1 MVKIYL
7 VRHGEAT
14 EGWTSQDPPLSE
26 LGKSQAESLVSF
38 VSSTIDEN
46 PINNI
51 DFISSPLNRCKET
64 ASLALEKMYSE
75 IVINNNFREL
85 PSPTLDLEKRVNWLR
100 RVLPL
105 TWSELLKDKETK
117 DSGVNFIQWKK
128 NIMNNIYSINKNT
141 IIFTHFVV
149 INSIIGEILKSDKI
163 VNFQPSNCSITEIRK
178 INDRLN
184 ILSKVERII
193 FNSEWSK
200 KRFLTGMNKIY
211 FLSLIHI

>member
-14 EGWTSQDPPLSE
+14 EGWTSQDPPLRE
-26 LGKSQAESLVSF
+26 LGKSQAQSLVTF
-38 VSSTIDEN
+38 VSSTFDESS
-46 PINNI
+46 INNI
-51 DFISSPLNRCKET
+51 NFISSPLNRCKET

-85 PSPTLDLEKRVNWLR
+85 PSPTVGLEKRVNWLR

-128 NIMNNIYSINKNT
+128 NIMNNIYSLNKDT

-178 INDRLN
+178 INDRLK
-184 ILSKVERII
+184 LVKLG
-193 FNSEWSK
+193 K
-200 KRFLTGMNKIY
+200 
-211 FLSLIHI
+211 SLESTVN

>member
-1 MVKIYL
+1 MIKIYL

-26 LGKSQAESLVSF
+26 LGKSQAESLVTF
-38 VSSTIDEN
+38 VNSTIDEN
-46 PINNI
+46 SINNI

-85 PSPTLDLEKRVNWLR
+85 PSPTLDLKKRVNWLR
-100 RVLPL
+100 RILPL

-178 INDRLN
+178 INDRLK
-184 ILSKVERII
+184 LVKLG
-193 FNSEWSK
+193 K
-200 KRFLTGMNKIY
+200 
-211 FLSLIHI
+211 SLESTVN

>member
-7 VRHGEAT
+7 VRHGEAA

-26 LGKSQAESLVSF
+26 LGKSQAQSLVGF

-46 PINNI
+46 SINNI

-64 ASLALEKMYSE
+64 ASLALEKIYSE
-75 IVINNNFREL
+75 ILINDNFREL
-85 PSPTLDLEKRVNWLR
+85 PSPTLDLKKRVNWLR
-100 RVLPL
+100 RILPL

-128 NIMNNIYSINKNT
+128 NIINNIYSLNKDT

-163 VNFQPSNCSITEIRK
+163 INFQPSNCSITEIRK
-178 INDRLN
+178 INDRLKLVKLGKN
-184 ILSKVERII
+184 LESTV
-193 FNSEWSK
+193 N
-200 KRFLTGMNKIY
+200 
-211 FLSLIHI
+211 

>member
-7 VRHGEAT
+7 VRHGEAA

-26 LGKSQAESLVSF
+26 LGKSQAQSLVGF

-46 PINNI
+46 SINNI

-64 ASLALEKMYSE
+64 ASLALEKIYSE
-75 IVINNNFREL
+75 ILINDNFREL
-85 PSPTLDLEKRVNWLR
+85 PSPTLDLKKRVNWLR
-100 RVLPL
+100 RILPL

-178 INDRLN
+178 INDRLK
-184 ILSKVERII
+184 LVKLG
-193 FNSEWSK
+193 K
-200 KRFLTGMNKIY
+200 
-211 FLSLIHI
+211 SLESTVN

>member
-26 LGKSQAESLVSF
+26 LGKSQAESLVTF

-46 PINNI
+46 SINNI

-85 PSPTLDLEKRVNWLR
+85 PSPTLDLKKRINWLR
-100 RVLPL
+100 RILPL

-128 NIMNNIYSINKNT
+128 NIKNNIYSLNKDT

-178 INDRLN
+178 INDRLK
-184 ILSKVERII
+184 LVKLG
-193 FNSEWSK
+193 K
-200 KRFLTGMNKIY
+200 
-211 FLSLIHI
+211 SLESTVN

>member
-26 LGKSQAESLVSF
+26 LGKSQAESLVTF
-38 VSSTIDEN
+38 VNSTIDEN
-46 PINNI
+46 SNNI

-85 PSPTLDLEKRVNWLR
+85 PSPTLDLDKRVNWLR
-100 RVLPL
+100 KVLPL
-105 TWSELLKDKETK
+105 TWSELLKDKETI
-117 DSGVNFIQWKK
+117 DSGVNFTQWKE
-128 NIMNNIYSINKNT
+128 NIMNNIYSLNKDT

-149 INSIIGEILKSDKI
+149 INAVIGEILKSDKI
-163 VNFQPSNCSITEIRK
+163 VNFQPANCSITEISKKNNKLK
-178 INDRLN
+178 IVKLGKS
-184 ILSKVERII
+184 LESKV
-193 FNSEWSK
+193 N
-200 KRFLTGMNKIY
+200 
-211 FLSLIHI
+211 

>member
-26 LGKSQAESLVSF
+26 LGKSQAQSLVGF

-46 PINNI
+46 SINNI

-64 ASLALEKMYSE
+64 ASLALQKIYSE
-75 IVINNNFREL
+75 IVINDNFREL
-85 PSPTLDLEKRVNWLR
+85 PSPTLDLKKRVNWLR
-100 RVLPL
+100 RILPL

-128 NIMNNIYSINKNT
+128 NIINNIYSLNKDT

-178 INDRLN
+178 INDRLK
-184 ILSKVERII
+184 LVKLG
-193 FNSEWSK
+193 K
-200 KRFLTGMNKIY
+200 
-211 FLSLIHI
+211 SLESMVN

>member
-1 MVKIYL
+1 MIKIYL
-7 VRHGEAT
+7 VRHGEAA

-26 LGKSQAESLVSF
+26 LGKSQAQSLVGF

-46 PINNI
+46 SINNI

-64 ASLALEKMYSE
+64 ASLALEKIYSE
-75 IVINNNFREL
+75 ILINDNFREL
-85 PSPTLDLEKRVNWLR
+85 PSPTLDLKKRVNWLR
-100 RVLPL
+100 RILPL

-128 NIMNNIYSINKNT
+128 NIINNIYSLNKDT

-163 VNFQPSNCSITEIRK
+163 INFQPSNCSITEIRK
-178 INDRLN
+178 INDRLKLVKLGKN
-184 ILSKVERII
+184 LESTV
-193 FNSEWSK
+193 N
-200 KRFLTGMNKIY
+200 
-211 FLSLIHI
+211 

>member
-26 LGKSQAESLVSF
+26 LGKSQAESLVTF
-38 VSSTIDEN
+38 VSSTFDEN
-46 PINNI
+46 SINNI

-128 NIMNNIYSINKNT
+128 NIMNNIYSLKKDT

-178 INDRLN
+178 INDRLK
-184 ILSKVERII
+184 LVKLG
-193 FNSEWSK
+193 K
-200 KRFLTGMNKIY
+200 
-211 FLSLIHI
+211 SLESTVN